1 MGPWRRVFQD
11 WFLEMPD
18 GMEGGERISAH
29 LPQLLMDAAQCEGCF
44 ALLELK
50 QPAIAV
56 AGIYFLG
63 QKAGV
68 SGAPELSVFV
78 LLLVVLLARPQGLF
92 GKETA

>member
-1 MGPWRRVFQD
+1 MREREREPVDLDPVAALDQPPS
-11 WFLEMPD
+11 FL
-18 GMEGGERISAH
+18 GILVGI
-29 LPQLLMDAAQCEGCF
+29 AQN
-44 ALLELK
+44 L
-50 QPAIAV
+50 
-56 AGIYFLG
+56 GIYFLG